1 MAALS
6 FDALLRALK
15 RGDPDP
21 VYYLHGEEDVLK
33 HEAVRALVDRAVDAG
48 ARDFN
53 LDQRTASDLDA
64 EALHAL
70 LNTPPMLAERRA
82 VVLRGV
88 EQLRKKSKPR
98 DALLTYLEHPSPTTL
113 LVLVQGDDEAPDAD
127 LTRRATTVCI
137 ERLPPERAVRWVAHA
152 AGERALTIAPEA
164 ADLLVGALGSDLGA
178 LRQELD
184 KLAVLVQGRPVGAE
198 DVSALVGVSHGE
210 TLQDLVD
217 ATLAREPA
225 RATRLVERV
234 LAQSGMTGVRI
245 VTALGTALV
254 GAALSR
260 AELDRHTPRAR
271 LADALFRHLL
281 AARPFGLRG
290 YKIEAG
296 QWAEW
301 GERWRASEL
310 RNALRLALETDR
322 ALKSTGVSNEGD
334 LVRQLILSLA
344 IPTRA
349 AA

>member
-33 HEAVRALVDRAVDAG
+33 HEAVRALVDRAVEPG
-48 ARDFN
+48 SRDFN
-53 LDQRTASDLDA
+53 VDQRSAADLDA

-88 EQLRKKSKPR
+88 EQFRKKSKPR
-98 DALLTYLEHPSPTTL
+98 DALLAYLEHPSPATL
-113 LVLVQGDDEAPDAD
+113 LVLVQGDAEAPEAD
-127 LTRRATTVCI
+127 FTRCATTVLI
-137 ERLPPERAVRWVAHA
+137 ERLPPERAVRWLAHA
-152 AGERALTIAPEA
+152 AGERELTIEPA
-164 ADLLVGALGSDLGA
+164 AAELLVVALGSDLGA

-184 KLAVLVQGRPVGAE
+184 KLAVLVQGRPVGPA
-198 DVSALVGVSHGE
+198 DVSALVGVRYGE
-210 TLQDLVD
+210 TLQDLID

-225 RATRLVERV
+225 RAARLVERV

-245 VTALGTALV
+245 VSALGTALV

-260 AELDRHTPRAR
+260 AELDRSTPRAR

-301 GERWRASEL
+301 GERWGAPEL
-310 RNALRLALETDR
+310 RSALRLTLATDR
-322 ALKSTGVSNEGD
+322 ALKSTGVSDEGG
-334 LVRQLILSLA
+334 LVRQLVLSLVVPA
-344 IPTRA
+344 REA
-349 AA
+349 A